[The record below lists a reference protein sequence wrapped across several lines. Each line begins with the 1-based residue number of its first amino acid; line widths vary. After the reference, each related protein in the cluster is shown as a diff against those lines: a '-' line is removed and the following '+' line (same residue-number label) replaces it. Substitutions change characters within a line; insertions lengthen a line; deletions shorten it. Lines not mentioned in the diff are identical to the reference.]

1 MPLDDESKKLVV
13 VNTHKCLFR
22 YTTLPYEI
30 SSTPGIFQRLMEKVL
45 SGVPRVVVYI
55 DDILVTGAIAETQNT
70 VPGP

>member
-1 MPLDDESKKLVV
+1 MDDESKKLVV

-30 SSTPGIFQRLMEKVL
+30 SSAPGIFQQLMENVFW
-45 SGVPRVVVYI
+45 GIPRVAVYI
-55 DDILVTGAIAETQNT
+55 DDILITDVTAKTQNT